1 MEVLGFG
8 KKRMNISLFFCLVNR
23 EWTSLGKKE
32 EKGLDLSF
40 SGKRIEV
47 PLSGRRPNIVM
58 SIFCGFRK

>member
-1 MEVLGFG
+1 
-8 KKRMNISLFFCLVNR
+8 MNISLFFCLVNR

>member
-1 MEVLGFG
+1 MPGFFLWISPYLMEVLGFG

-40 SGKRIEV
+40 TGKRVEGS
-47 PLSGRRPNIVM
+47 L
-58 SIFCGFRK
+58 